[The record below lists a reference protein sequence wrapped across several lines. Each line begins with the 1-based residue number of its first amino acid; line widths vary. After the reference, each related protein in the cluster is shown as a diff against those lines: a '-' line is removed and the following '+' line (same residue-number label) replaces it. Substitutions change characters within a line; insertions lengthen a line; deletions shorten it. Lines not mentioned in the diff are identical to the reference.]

1 VHPRLKTNYQTLLTR
16 CVEESVKEMKRI
28 LILLI
33 LLVVGT
39 KAYAWYGLVY
49 SGPDVLLDDETN
61 DGYSLDFFSSP
72 LGDWLLISG
81 GIAEYQYS
89 DFANKRVEIKAIHF
103 PIYFVLGYSESD
115 AFLVGLKNSY
125 WYSVER
131 EPKSY
136 SDDGSTD
143 YNAFQ
148 FFNGVSFR
156 AVAAPAGSSD
166 SVFVLETGATVFDYS
181 AKNDPNDSHFIPMI
195 GFGYYFK

>member
-1 VHPRLKTNYQTLLTR
+1 MHQRLKTNSQTLLTC

-28 LILLI
+28 LILLV

-39 KAYAWYGLVY
+39 QASAWYGLVY
-49 SGPDVLLDDETN
+49 SGVWPLNDETR
-61 DGYSLDFFSSP
+61 DGYSLDFFSST

-89 DFANKRVEIKAIHF
+89 DFGNKRVEIKAIHF
-103 PIYFVLGYSESD
+103 PIYFVVGYSESD

-131 EPKSY
+131 ESKY
-136 SDDGSTD
+136 SDDNSID

-156 AVAAPAGSSD
+156 AIAAPAGSSD
-166 SVFVLETGATVFDYS
+166 GVFVLETGVTVFDYS
-181 AKNDPNDSHFIPMI
+181 TQNDSNDSQFIPLV